1 MMNRY
6 DIMSICWNEQPK
18 ERPTFKELRA
28 KFDAM
33 LLAEKKDN
41 LTYITLCIDKRK
53 PYYQSLTLA
62 VKNQPVSKKLAS
74 SKASTASLDETRRT
88 DERTESNQT
97 RRPERL
103 SLQFMRHGQQEQSQD
118 RYVPSPTMS
127 PAVQEKETGLKV
139 VEESVKQKYPKITIS
154 ICEDQN

>member
-41 LTYITLCIDKRK
+41 VPHITLCIDKRK

-62 VKNQPVSKKLAS
+62 FKNQPVSKK
-74 SKASTASLDETRRT
+74 
-88 DERTESNQT
+88 N
-97 RRPERL
+97 
-103 SLQFMRHGQQEQSQD
+103 
-118 RYVPSPTMS
+118 
-127 PAVQEKETGLKV
+127 
-139 VEESVKQKYPKITIS
+139 
-154 ICEDQN
+154 